1 MKRQIITLAVA
12 ALTLSSCGIYN
23 TYKPETSV
31 PEQLFGAEV
40 ATADLTPADTVA
52 NLAHLSWRQL
62 FTDPQLQTLI
72 EQGLQN
78 NTDLLSAHWRV
89 EEARASLSAARLAYL
104 PSFALAPQGT
114 VSSFDKG
121 KAAQIYSL
129 PVTSAWEI
137 DVFGRLTNAKRRA
150 KALFAQSKEYELAV
164 KTQLI
169 ANMANTYYTLLMLDA
184 QLDISKETE
193 GRWKESVRTMK
204 ALKAAGQGNE
214 ARLAQTEAT
223 YYSIC
228 TTVLDL
234 KEQISQVENSLCLML
249 GETPQSI
256 RRGSMEG
263 QSIPQD
269 LSTGIPLQILA
280 NRPDVKSAEL
290 GLAQAFYSTN
300 EARSAFYPSIT
311 LSGSAG
317 WTNAAGD
324 ILLNPGKLVLS
335 AVGSLTQPLFNQ
347 GKNVARLKI
356 AKAQQ
361 EEAKLAFTQTLLNAG
376 SEVNNALKQN
386 QTARQKADLYTR
398 QIASLQTAVSSTQL
412 LMQHGSSTYL
422 EVLTAQQTLLTAQL
436 TQVSNRF
443 QEIQGVINLYQ
454 ALGGG
459 KE

>member
-1 MKRQIITLAVA
+1 MKRQLITLAIA
-12 ALTLSSCGIYN
+12 ALMLSSCGIYN
-23 TYKPETSV
+23 KYQPATTV
-31 PEQLFGAEV
+31 PEQLFGTEAAV
-40 ATADLTPADTVA
+40 GDTLSGLADL
-52 NLAHLSWRQL
+52 SWQEL

-78 NTDLLSAHWRV
+78 NTDLQSAQWRV

-121 KAAQIYSL
+121 KASQIYSL
-129 PVTSAWEI
+129 PVTSNWEI
-137 DVFGRLTNAKRRA
+137 DIFGRLTNAKRRA
-150 KALFAQSKEYELAV
+150 KALYAQSQEYELAV

-184 QLDISKETE
+184 QLAISEETE
-193 GRWKESVRTMK
+193 VKWKESVRVMQ
-204 ALKAAGQGNE
+204 ALKNAGQGNE
-214 ARLAQTEAT
+214 AGLAQTEAT
-223 YYSIC
+223 FYSIC

-234 KEQISQVENSLCLML
+234 KEQISQVENSLCMML

-256 RRGSMEG
+256 RRGKLEG
-263 QSIPQD
+263 QVLPQE
-269 LSTGIPLQILA
+269 LSVGIPLQILA
-280 NRPDVKSAEL
+280 NRPDVKAAEL
-290 GLAQAFYSTN
+290 ALAQAFYTTN

-317 WTNAAGD
+317 WTNGAGEM
-324 ILLNPGKLVLS
+324 ILNPGKLLLS
-335 AVGSLTQPLFNQ
+335 AVGSLTQPLFNNGQ
-347 GKNVARLKI
+347 NIARLKI

-361 EEAKLAFTQTLLNAG
+361 EEAKLAFTQSLLNAG
-376 SEVNNALKQN
+376 AEVNNALKQN
-386 QTARQKADLYTR
+386 QTARQKASLYTK
-398 QIASLQTAVSSTQL
+398 QITSLQTAVSSTQL

-422 EVLTAQQTLLTAQL
+422 EVLTAQQTLLTAEL

-459 KE
+459 R

>member
-1 MKRQIITLAVA
+1 MKKQIITLVVA
-12 ALTLSSCGIYN
+12 ALSLSGCGIYN
-23 TYKPETSV
+23 KYKPVTAV
-31 PEQLFGAEV
+31 PDKLYGTGV
-40 ATADLTPADTVA
+40 ADTLGTTGSSS
-52 NLAHLSWRQL
+52 NLANLSWRQL

-78 NTDLLSAHWRV
+78 NTDLQSAHWRV

-121 KAAQIYSL
+121 KATQIYSL
-129 PVTSAWEI
+129 PVTSNWEI
-137 DVFGRLTNAKRRA
+137 DIFGRLTNAKRRA
-150 KALFAQSKEYELAV
+150 KALYAQSQEYELAV

-169 ANMANTYYTLLMLDA
+169 ANMANAYYTLLMLDA
-184 QLDISKETE
+184 QLAISKETE
-193 GRWKESVRTMK
+193 VKWKESVRVMQ
-204 ALKAAGQGNE
+204 ALKNAGQGNE
-214 ARLAQTEAT
+214 AGLAQTEAT

-228 TTVLDL
+228 TAVLDL
-234 KEQISQVENSLCLML
+234 NEQISQVENSLCLML

-256 RRGSMEG
+256 RRGNLEG
-263 QSIPQD
+263 QILPQE
-269 LSTGIPLQILA
+269 LSVGIPLQILA
-280 NRPDVKSAEL
+280 NRPDVKAAEL
-290 GLAQAFYSTN
+290 ALTQAFYTTN

-317 WTNAAGD
+317 WTNGAGEM
-324 ILLNPGKLVLS
+324 ILNPGKLLAS
-335 AVGSLTQPLFNQ
+335 AVGSLTQPLFNNGQ
-347 GKNVARLKI
+347 NIARLKI

-361 EEAKLAFTQTLLNAG
+361 EEAKLAFTQSLLNAG
-376 SEVNNALKQN
+376 AEVNNALKQN
-386 QTARQKADLYTR
+386 RTARDKSGLYTK

-422 EVLTAQQTLLTAQL
+422 EVLTAQQTLLTAEL

-459 KE
+459 R

>member
-1 MKRQIITLAVA
+1 MKKQIITLAVA

-40 ATADLTPADTVA
+40 AAADTVA

-62 FTDPQLQTLI
+62 FTDSHLQTLI
-72 EQGLQN
+72 EQGLRN

-114 VSSFDKG
+114 VSSFGKG
-121 KAAQIYSL
+121 NTAQIYSL

-137 DVFGRLTNAKRRA
+137 DIFGRLTNAKRRA

-169 ANMANTYYTLLMLDA
+169 ANMANAYYTLLMLDA
-184 QLDISKETE
+184 QLGISQETE

-214 ARLAQTEAT
+214 AGLAQTEAT

-256 RRGSMEG
+256 RRGSMKG

-324 ILLNPGKLVLS
+324 VLLNPGKLLMS

-376 SEVNNALKQN
+376 AEVNNALKQN
-386 QTARQKADLYTR
+386 QTARAKADLYTR
-398 QIASLQTAVSSTQL
+398 QITSLQTAVSSTQL

-436 TQVSNRF
+436 TQVSNRL
-443 QEIQGVINLYQ
+443 QEIQGMINLYQ

-459 KE
+459 QE